1 MTKRIK
7 IFESGDLEVLERR
20 IEKGLELLNA
30 RNGTFVSLQI
40 VDLSEPNPIIGVL
53 VYEGKGVFDSPNVS
67 DK

>member
-1 MTKRIK
+1 M
-7 IFESGDLEVLERR
+7 EVLERR

-40 VDLSEPNPIIGVL
+40 VELSEPNPIIGVL

-67 DK
+67 GK